1 MKQKSL
7 NSALI
12 LLLLALLVSSVWAG
26 EWVFIEEKALRSGW
40 KAVYEINAE
49 KLTYSSFNLKLDRGS
64 ALWVYNVVIRYTN
77 DEEHV
82 TDVQKRLY
90 PGDDGFEVIL
100 PAGHTPVQSIVVS
113 TQNKNISWLHLYG
126 MR

>member
-1 MKQKSL
+1 MKQKPL
-7 NSALI
+7 RSALI
-12 LLLLALLVSSVWAG
+12 LLFLTLLVSSVCAG

-40 KAVYEINAE
+40 KAIYDINAE
-49 KLTYSSFNLKLDRGS
+49 KLTYSSIKLKLDRGHS
-64 ALWVYNVVIRYTN
+64 LWVYNVVVRYAN

-100 PAGHTPVQSIVVS
+100 PAGHTPVQRIVVS
-113 TQNKNISWLHLYG
+113 TQNKKISWLHLYG